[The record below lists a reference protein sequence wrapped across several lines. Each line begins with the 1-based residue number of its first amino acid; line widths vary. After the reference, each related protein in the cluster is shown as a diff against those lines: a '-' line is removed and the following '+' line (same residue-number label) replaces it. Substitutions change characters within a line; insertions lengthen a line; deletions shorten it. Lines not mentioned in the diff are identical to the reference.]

1 MTNKET
7 TFSWDLDEVSP
18 FRTSGAVNICQQ
30 MTRFDGYV
38 WYIMEKG
45 DIVKII

>member
-18 FRTSGAVNICQQ
+18 FCTSGVVNIRQQ
-30 MTRFDGYV
+30 MTSFDGQV
-38 WYIMEKG
+38 WY
-45 DIVKII
+45 VV